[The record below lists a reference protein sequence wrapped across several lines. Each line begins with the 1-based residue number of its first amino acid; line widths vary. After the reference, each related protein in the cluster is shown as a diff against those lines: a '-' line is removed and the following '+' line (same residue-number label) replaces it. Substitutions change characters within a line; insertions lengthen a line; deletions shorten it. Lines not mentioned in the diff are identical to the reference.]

1 MTDSISQAKN
11 ILRNFKGDN
20 YAFGFDVLDQIGP
33 FAKALTNRP
42 GSGNK
47 AMFIGPLQFDWFT
60 PYKDRA
66 LGYLSGAGLEIV
78 DVVTGASPNAPFVD
92 VYRIHSHTM
101 HKRPDVLVVMD
112 SGSSIDSVKA
122 AAVLATLGDIT
133 PEIDPLFGVGKVTE
147 ICQQSGRTIMP
158 VLAIMTAA
166 SSGAH
171 LTKYSNITDPVKGQK
186 KLIVDEA
193 IIPPRAIFDYTV
205 TITQPASLTQ
215 DGALDGCAHC
225 LEIYYGAQGDA
236 EAKAREVA
244 EVGLDLLVSGLAELK
259 KNAQSRDARM
269 KLGLGT
275 DLGGYAIMIGGTSGA
290 HLNSFSLVDVLSHGR
305 ACALMNPYY
314 TVFFAPAIEDKLRIV
329 GEIYKKHGYIEAD
342 LSKLKG
348 RDLGVAVA
356 QGMVNLSKAIGFP
369 TKLTDVAGI
378 TEAHVARCLEAAK
391 DPQLEMKLLN
401 MPVPLSAAQV
411 DEYMGTILQAAW
423 EGRFDVIKNLG

>member
-1 MTDSISQAKN
+1 
-11 ILRNFKGDN
+11 
-20 YAFGFDVLDQIGP
+20 
-33 FAKALTNRP
+33 
-42 GSGNK
+42 
-47 AMFIGPLQFDWFT
+47 
-60 PYKDRA
+60 
-66 LGYLSGAGLEIV
+66 
-78 DVVTGASPNAPFVD
+78 
-92 VYRIHSHTM
+92 M

-133 PEIDPLFGVGKVTE
+133 PKSTRSSESGKVTE
-147 ICQQSGRTIMP
+147 ICQQSGRKIMP

-186 KLIVDEA
+186 KLIVDDA
-193 IIPPRAIFDYTV
+193 IIPPRAIFDYTT

-244 EVGLDLLVSGLAELK
+244 EVGLDLLVSGLDELK
-259 KNAQSRDARM
+259 KNPQSLDARM

-314 TVFFAPAIEDKLRIV
+314 TVFFAPAIEDKLRVV
-329 GEIYKKHGYIEAD
+329 GEVYKKHGYIEAD
-342 LSKLKG
+342 LDKLKG

-356 QGMVNLSKAIGFP
+356 EGMVNLSKAIGFP
-369 TKLTDVAGI
+369 TKLTDVSGI
-378 TEAHVARCLEAAK
+378 TEAHVTRCLTAAK
-391 DPQLEMKLLN
+391 DPSTGNEAPEHACASEGKPSGRLYGADPSGRMGR
-401 MPVPLSAAQV
+401 PLRIDQES
-411 DEYMGTILQAAW
+411 W
-423 EGRFDVIKNLG
+423 LGP

>member
-1 MTDSISQAKN
+1 MGDAISRAKT
-11 ILRNFKGDN
+11 LLKDFKGDT

-33 FAKALTNRP
+33 FAAALTNRSDA
-42 GSGNK
+42 GTK
-47 AMFIGPLQFDWFT
+47 AMFIGPVQSRWFT
-60 PYKDRA
+60 PYKDRV
-66 LGYLSGAGLEIV
+66 LGYLTRAGLEIV
-78 DVVTGASPNAPFVD
+78 DTVTGASPNAPFVD
-92 VYRIHSHTM
+92 VYRIHSHIM
-101 HKRPDVLVVMD
+101 HKKPDLLVVMG
-112 SGSSIDSVKA
+112 SGSSIDAVKA

-147 ICQQSGRTIMP
+147 ICRQTGRTIMP

-171 LTKYSNITDPVKGQK
+171 LTKYSNITDPAKGQK

-193 IIPPRAIFDYTV
+193 IVPPRSVFDYRVTV
-205 TITQPASLTQ
+205 TQPASLTQ

-225 LEIYYGAQGDA
+225 LEIYYGAQGGA

-244 EVGLDLLVSGLAELK
+244 EVGLDLLVSGLDELRK
-259 KNAQSRDARM
+259 DAQSLDARM

-290 HLNSFSLVDVLSHGR
+290 HLNSFSWVDVLSHGR

-329 GEIYKKHGYIEAD
+329 GGIYKKHGYIEVD
-342 LSKLKG
+342 LDNLKG

-356 QGMVNLSKAIGFP
+356 QGMVSLSKAIGFP
-369 TKLTDVAGI
+369 TKLADVAGI
-378 TEAHVARCLEAAK
+378 TEAHMARCLQAAK

-401 MPVPLSAAQV
+401 MPVPLRADQV
-411 DEYMGTILQAAW
+411 DEYMGPILRAAW
-423 EGRFDVIKNLG
+423 EGRFELIKSLG